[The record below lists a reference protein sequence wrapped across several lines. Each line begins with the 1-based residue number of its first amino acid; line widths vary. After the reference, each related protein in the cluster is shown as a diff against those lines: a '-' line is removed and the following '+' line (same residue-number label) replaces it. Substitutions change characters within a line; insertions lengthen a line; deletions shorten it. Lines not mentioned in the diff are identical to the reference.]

1 MFIYTQARQ
10 STHTFW
16 AQLYSV
22 TLGLSSGSSMRITA
36 WDVTDPK
43 LLSGQTVLVALKDSD
58 LYQIGQLTAFTWCN

>member
-1 MFIYTQARQ
+1 
-10 STHTFW
+10 
-16 AQLYSV
+16 
-22 TLGLSSGSSMRITA
+22 MRITA